1 MTHGLRAILVATMAL
16 ACRANERGDTPRLAT
31 DSVQVPS
38 HRPRVSPSAPAD
50 SAVYRSVARVDSLP
64 FDPHNG
70 EPGDAGSVVIFSDS
84 TTLHVPIREA
94 TLLLELPVPGRA
106 SWLLLS
112 GVECSEC
119 DANIALWP
127 FRAVPGRQTPRP
139 AGFDYPGE
147 MTEAGLEN
155 MPHFRSRLFLGQC
168 VDARTVS
175 AVWLEEVLRPDSAR
189 TRRVRILEASP
200 TLADRV
206 LPWTGAFEARVFAHV
221 AAGRCREVPPLDQ
234 FVA

>member
-1 MTHGLRAILVATMAL
+1 M
-16 ACRANERGDTPRLAT
+16 
-31 DSVQVPS
+31 
-38 HRPRVSPSAPAD
+38 
-50 SAVYRSVARVDSLP
+50 DSLP
-64 FDPHNG
+64 YGG
-70 EPGDAGSVVIFSDS
+70 ELGDAGSLVIFSDS
-84 TTLHVPIREA
+84 TTLQVPIREA
-94 TLLLELPVPGRA
+94 KLLLELPVPGRA

-112 GVECSEC
+112 GVECTEC
-119 DANIALWP
+119 DANMALWP
-127 FRAVPGRQTPRP
+127 FRAVPGRQTPLP
-139 AGFDYPGE
+139 LGFAYPGE

-155 MPHFRSRLFLGQC
+155 TPYFRSRLFLGQC

-175 AVWLEEVLRPDSAR
+175 AVWLEEVLQPDSAR

-234 FVA
+234 SVA